1 MAENRPRT
9 LEEHQAVVAEVG
21 HLAAAIPAEAIRDLD
36 MPMPTAIDEGF
47 AVVLAAR
54 ENYDAL
60 SRVGVTHAMID
71 HYEQLLLSMSSSQ
84 SIWQMERRGGR
95 NEETAAMIDE
105 AEKLRNFLTDAA
117 ELALRNNLEGQ
128 RRLETIREGDG
139 IPDLVSDLD
148 LFTLLLTEAKTLF
161 EAIHIDVEEQANRAG
176 GMRDSLRKVLAEEDV
191 AKALSGSKE
200 MRDRIYTLVKD
211 KQQELRMFASF
222 AFRDDK
228 TNKRRGLFAS
238 SYLRKRDRRARA
250 RAAFKASTPTQD

>member
-9 LEEHQAVVAEVG
+9 LEEHQAVVEKVS
-21 HLAAAIPAEAIRDLD
+21 HLAEAIPTDAIRELD
-36 MPMPTAIDEGF
+36 IPISTSVDEGF
-47 AVVLAAR
+47 AIVLAAR
-54 ENYDAL
+54 ENYDVL
-60 SRVGVTHAMID
+60 SKVGVTHEMID
-71 HYEQLLLSMSSSQ
+71 HYEQLLFSMSSSQ

-95 NEETAAMIDE
+95 NEETAAVIDE
-105 AEKLRNFLTDAA
+105 AEKLRNFLTDAS

-148 LFTLLLTEAKTLF
+148 LYTLLLTEARPLF
-161 EAIHIDVEEQANRAG
+161 KAICINSDEQANKAA
-176 GMRDSLRKVLAEEDV
+176 GMRDALRKVLAVEDV

-200 MRDRIYTLVKD
+200 MRDRIYTLVKE

-222 AFRDDK
+222 AFRGDK

-238 SYLRKRDRRARA
+238 SYLRKRNRRARA
-250 RAAFKASTPTQD
+250 KAQTAPPTAE